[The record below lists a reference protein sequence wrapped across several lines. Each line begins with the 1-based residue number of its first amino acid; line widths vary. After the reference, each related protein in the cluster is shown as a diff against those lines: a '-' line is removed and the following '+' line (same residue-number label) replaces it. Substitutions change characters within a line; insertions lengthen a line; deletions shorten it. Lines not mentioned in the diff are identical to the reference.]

1 MTTFAFSSL
10 LILLLWYTPQ
20 GVMELF
26 VVVIL
31 ALELINELLMAV
43 LMFFIVLLVISE
55 AGRLSRVV

>member
-1 MTTFAFSSL
+1 
-10 LILLLWYTPQ
+10 
-20 GVMELF
+20 MELF